1 MGINNKNIYLILLKK
16 GMRTMGNNRDIT
28 LKVNRDNTIE
38 KIIYFLFF
46 SLDIFD
52 KRIAITK

>member
-16 GMRTMGNNRDIT
+16 GIRTMGNNRDIT
-28 LKVNRDNTIE
+28 LKVNSDNKIE

-46 SLDIFD
+46 SLDILD